1 MKNQI
6 NKITI
11 GLIFCSL
18 FSLTNAQQSNI
29 QLDEV
34 QSRMLVINDGNSKA
48 KTNGSPYV
56 NENFTPIRITQFKD
70 KIYSARYNAF
80 INEMEVTLENA
91 KVIALNPNSDYV
103 VTFTTTNKVYKAV
116 NYVDDNEVSKKG
128 FLVLLSENEKCSLFK
143 EERIKFYEKTVATT
157 SYDKE
162 IAAKYKRVDDNYYI
176 KLGDKTTFL
185 PQRKKDFL
193 KLFPNEEKKLS
204 TYMKKNKLN
213 PKNEDEL
220 ISVIKYLST
229 LIE

>member
-1 MKNQI
+1 MQHSASAEVSW
-6 NKITI
+6 I
-11 GLIFCSL
+11 G
-18 FSLTNAQQSNI
+18 
-29 QLDEV
+29 
-34 QSRMLVINDGNSKA
+34 MLVSVPDAFSTLIGHLQILHTFAEKI
-48 KTNGSPYV
+48 
-56 NENFTPIRITQFKD
+56 IRQDRLKIITQFKD